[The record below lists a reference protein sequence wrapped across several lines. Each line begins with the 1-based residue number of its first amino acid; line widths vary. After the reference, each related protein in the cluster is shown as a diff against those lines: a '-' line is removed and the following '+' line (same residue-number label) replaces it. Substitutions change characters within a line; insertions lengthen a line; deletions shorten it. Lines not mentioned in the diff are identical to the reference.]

1 MTSERPD
8 PGPGSSPGSGG
19 PVSGPG
25 PGPDLRSGPG
35 LGSGPGPDTRASDA
49 EREQIA
55 ERLREAVAEG
65 RLDMEEFDERLEATY
80 KARTHGE
87 LAPLVR
93 DLPAPGT
100 TTDMALPS
108 SSGGGVSGWSDRI
121 GKGPATSKGAFAFW
135 GGFGRK
141 GAWTVGRTF
150 TAVVLQ
156 AGGEID
162 LREARFE
169 DRDVVIRCFTI
180 MGGVRVVVPP
190 DMDVEVRGSGFMGG
204 FGELGDAE
212 VSPGSPRVI
221 VTGFALMGG
230 VGVERKIRESEKRR
244 LKEERKRERL
254 EKKSRKELD

>member
-1 MTSERPD
+1 MTSDRPD
-8 PGPGSSPGSGG
+8 PPPY
-19 PVSGPG
+19 P
-25 PGPDLRSGPG
+25 R
-35 LGSGPGPDTRASDA
+35 PDTRASDA
-49 EREQIA
+49 ERERVA

-65 RLDMEEFDERLEATY
+65 RLDMEEFDERLEAAF

-100 TTDMALPS
+100 TTDVALAPDTS
-108 SSGGGVSGWSDRI
+108 VAGRDVSGSAGAGEVSNWQNRI
-121 GKGPATSKGAFAFW
+121 GREPATSKGAFAFW
-135 GGFGRK
+135 GGFGRR
-141 GAWTVGRTF
+141 GTWTVGRKF

-180 MGGVRVVVPP
+180 MGGVHVTVPP
-190 DMDVEVRGSGFMGG
+190 DMDVEVRGFGLMGG
-204 FGELGDAE
+204 FGEAGEGAA
-212 VSPGSPRVI
+212 SPGSPRVI

-230 VGVERKIRESEKRR
+230 VGVERKVRESEKRR
-244 LKEERKRERL
+244 LKEERRRQKL
-254 EKKSRKELD
+254 EKKADRKELD